1 MGNIS
6 SAHCPFLSISWHPS
20 AWQRSARAL
29 DLDAAH
35 PQGNLPVLSRMIK
48 PSSGSGS
55 LPCNSGRMPGTGPR
69 LHVLER
75 KMHEESLAQAAA
87 KKWVMAAKVP
97 ASMVE
102 LWAPTFRP
110 EEAAAW
116 RHRMHA
122 VRRRLI
128 LKVRVLVRLTLLM
141 REAGMRQTL
150 PPPAQLVPLVLR
162 SDLAAFAQVQRVHHQ
177 LLQEL
182 EGLRDA
188 LDQAKHRPQPGGSAA
203 AASPLLRVSR
213 PCEEVEAPLVRAPSS
228 TTAKPLTPSLA
239 RASTSQPL
247 EDSGGGGERSS
258 ASRPRRASAT
268 GLILGRPR
276 LGSAAGTP
284 GRDSGSA
291 GGGAGP
297 QGGGPPLQ
305 AAEPEHGD
313 AQAVALPW
321 STLLHMLHAG
331 GSDDALRSSG
341 TAPGANLLQPRS
353 PGAAPYAAG
362 NVADSTL
369 RPRAT
374 LGSAPLAASAS
385 ADLSSRITQMRARLN
400 VDTNQT
406 VGDNYIAASHRRS
419 SMVSLSGTVFN
430 ANGDRPGSQPLS
442 YRSTL
447 PAIKGSQPSLTP
459 PATPPAPHPP
469 TTQPRAPHPPATSR
483 GGSLTSV
490 GPRPAAPARPTPEK
504 QKRVGGGPAGQAAP
518 PDYTQPGY
526 NGADSAAFK
535 VALLHDLS
543 SSTRL
548 LALQRYVVACEA
560 VLRDTVTAMEA
571 CVTRAN
577 CEWADRRDWKAPHI
591 DDTPSMPSWAEHP
604 QHLQYHSEALRLM
617 RLGSVAV
624 QVLAD
629 SDAVLLPSGE
639 LQDLWSADP
648 WLLAAICAPDAV
660 PNSEADAAKGGL
672 SLGTRILLQLVAH
685 IEALTG
691 AETAARL
698 NIIVHLTDPAA
709 EQREQLEAD
718 IAEHAIYGKLADR
731 LMFCFHQSQHSFR
744 YRHDIRRF
752 AAEPGSPLLPLGSGL
767 SMLQLCGPGDA
778 LTCRP
783 GPQGLQLEPLKSS
796 VLDVLASRNVEWLLS
811 WRSRDAALLSPD
823 PAAGPFDPAMLSY
836 ALWTQHMKKANCT
849 LQASVT
855 KSYTAASLHQ
865 HGSVLLQ
872 PGLRWADEP
881 AAEGHGGLVPDLNI
895 SSRRHREA
903 VTRLLASKIGQQLD
917 LEPLV
922 ELAAAETQS
931 AHMTAAL
938 AAAQQSMFNQWA
950 VGLAR
955 YTWHLPSLKAILG
968 SKVCL
973 RPALHVSDGQLRVQL
988 DAAPLTC
995 NPRCRMVG
1003 LSAREAVPKV
1013 VFAGPDTAAWVPL
1026 LRAQDHSLAKAANV
1040 ATPGPSQK
1048 YTLIRVQHQARGSGQ
1063 RRMNMQAGPAA
1074 AAAVLTAALR
1084 LCTHSKH
1091 HAPVRASVS
1100 VAHSI
1105 VVLLADNNLAE
1116 NCLSAAAL
1124 VARPGLDRVVLLQVV
1139 PAALGPARA
1148 ERFLEAHA
1156 ECLRSRGLK
1165 CNTHVLLRDASP
1177 LTDLMRDALS
1187 QYQATLLVLGSLVL
1201 THGSGAAGSNPATH
1215 SFTHFVLRS
1224 FALPLLLVTQHCKL
1238 PPLLTP
1244 QAALAEQLTGSAAV
1258 LGSGSGSGGLAGNR
1272 PGGAAAGAGDVP
1284 AAPAATKT
1292 VVVVVEG
1299 HSRPLMRYMAGLL
1312 TPQQKGSKGDKL
1324 VLTQVLNLKACKPQL
1339 VSSMR
1344 TVLDK
1349 FLALAESEWPSYSL
1363 RDVVIQHLEPP
1374 FDRALLSA
1382 IKAEAAQ
1389 LLAVQMP
1396 RLAGPGPAGTGGSS
1410 ATPFAGSSAGSHGLL
1425 PPQLLSVIR
1434 GATVP
1439 LLIYPDRHVEIG
1451 QDAWG
1456 HRHLVVNTSSLTN
1469 GSGAHIATTTSRM
1482 GLAQV

>member
-35 PQGNLPVLSRMIK
+35 PQGLQRPAIRHGDSFSIK
-48 PSSGSGS
+48 SAAKDDKAKQ
-55 LPCNSGRMPGTGPR
+55 RIRITTMQFRTDAR
-69 LHVLER
+69 VLER

-87 KKWVMAAKVP
+87 KK
-97 ASMVE
+97 
-102 LWAPTFRP
+102 APTFRP

-162 SDLAAFAQVQRVHHQ
+162 SDLGAFAQVQRVHHQ

-188 LDQAKHRPQPGGSAA
+188 LDQAKHRPQPGGTAA
-203 AASPLLRVSR
+203 PASPLLRVSR

-228 TTAKPLTPSLA
+228 TTAKPLTPSLT
-239 RASTSQPL
+239 RTSTSQPL
-247 EDSGGGGERSS
+247 EDSSGGGERSS

-276 LGSAAGTP
+276 LAQAVVADH
-284 GRDSGSA
+284 R
-291 GGGAGP
+291 
-297 QGGGPPLQ
+297 GGGPALQ
-305 AAEPEHGD
+305 AAELEHGD

-331 GSDDALRSSG
+331 GSDDALRSSV

-353 PGAAPYAAG
+353 PGTAPYSAG

-374 LGSAPLAASAS
+374 LGSAPLASSAS
-385 ADLSSRITQMRARLN
+385 TDLSSRITQMRARLN

-419 SMVSLSGTVFN
+419 SMVSLSGTIFN
-430 ANGDRPGSQPLS
+430 SNGDRPGSQPLS

-447 PAIKGSQPSLTP
+447 PAIKGSQPTLTP

-490 GPRPAAPARPTPEK
+490 GPRPAAPARSTPEK

-535 VALLHDLS
+535 VPLPGTCSAAHS
-543 SSTRL
+543 S
-548 LALQRYVVACEA
+548 A
-560 VLRDTVTAMEA
+560 VLMAPGAAAESAMPVSHFCLPITWA
-571 CVTRAN
+571 CLGLHRAN

-698 NIIVHLTDPAA
+698 NIIVHLTDQ
-709 EQREQLEAD
+709 QREQLEAD

-744 YRHDIRRF
+744 YRHDLRRF

-767 SMLQLCGPGDA
+767 SMLQLGGPGDA

-796 VLDVLASRNVEWLLS
+796 VLDVLDSRNVEWLLS

-849 LQASVT
+849 LQVT
-855 KSYTAASLHQ
+855 KSYTSASLHQ

-881 AAEGHGGLVPDLNI
+881 AAEGRGGLVPDLNI

-1048 YTLIRVQHQARGSGQ
+1048 YTLIRVQHQ
-1063 RRMNMQAGPAA
+1063 
-1074 AAAVLTAALR
+1074 
-1084 LCTHSKH
+1084 
-1091 HAPVRASVS
+1091 

-1116 NCLSAAAL
+1116 SCLSAAAL

-1258 LGSGSGSGGLAGNR
+1258 LGSGSGSGGLAGSR
-1272 PGGAAAGAGDVP
+1272 PGGAAAGAGDIP
-1284 AAPAATKT
+1284 AAPVATKT

-1312 TPQQKGSKGDKL
+1312 TPQQKSSKGDKL

-1349 FLALAESEWPSYSL
+1349 FLALAESYSL